1 MRHVRRFFRI
11 VALFGVLSSAN
22 ADTVTFGFTGSVTQ
36 VPLDDVFGDIAV
48 GSAIQGSYSFD
59 TTAADLVPADPKTG
73 SYTWSAPFG
82 MLVTIGAHDFST
94 SGVLN
99 IGVVNSFVD
108 QYTVFALSATGDL
121 TLELFLQDNTGSVFV
136 NDHLPLIAPSLGGF
150 AQKDFHFRGM
160 FAGGEVQFDGQ
171 LSAPSVQ
178 AVPEPSPAV
187 PLLVGSIMVMLARR
201 RSLF

>member
-1 MRHVRRFFRI
+1 MRQPFFCI

-22 ADTVTFGFTGSVTQ
+22 ADTVTFDFTGSVTQ

-48 GSAIQGSYSFD
+48 GSAIQGSYTFD
-59 TTAADLVPADPKTG
+59 TTAVDLVPADPNTG

-82 MLVTIGAHDFST
+82 MLVTVEAHDFST

-121 TLELFLQDNTGSVFV
+121 TLELFLQDTTGSVFV
-136 NDHLPLIAPSLGGF
+136 NDHLPLLAPSLSSLT
-150 AQKDFHFRGM
+150 QKDFHFHGM

-178 AVPEPSPAV
+178 AVPEPSPAI

-201 RSLF
+201 RLS